1 MFYITI
7 QQNDL
12 NQLLTVVLGMVVIY
26 SIKLFIDKK
35 SLEYDLKF
43 QKDRLKLMKKS
54 YKEIKNSCVNY

>member
-35 SLEYDLKF
+35 SLEYDLKL
-43 QKDRLKLMKKS
+43 QKDRLKMIKKS